1 MRNKK
6 IMWSIFINKLPDIA
20 IGFAI
25 PIITWIFKIFIW
37 DKFQNYIYIK
47 NALFKLDGTWFARHG
62 VYYDPNI
69 DIIEIIMIKQKS
81 ESIVLRIEQYKS
93 NKNSVIKFY
102 GSGIIKSNYV
112 SLYYAAKESDS
123 KQTGVMTLEVKDNK
137 SITYLSGCYYELC
150 DDQKEYGFTNYPKN
164 FYKAY
169 RLKLS
174 KIEKLKSLFKI
185 SLFKNY
191 DCAKDHINERG

>member
-25 PIITWIFKIFIW
+25 PIITYVFKLFW
-37 DKFQNYIYIK
+37 DKFQNYMYIK
-47 NALFKLDGTWFARHG
+47 NASFKLDGTWFVKHG
-62 VYYDPNI
+62 VYYNKNI
-69 DIIEIIMIKQKS
+69 DVIEIISIKQKS
-81 ESIVLRIEQYKS
+81 ENIVLRIEQYKS
-93 NKNSVIKFY
+93 NKNTVSKFY

-123 KQTGVMTLEVKDNK
+123 KQTGVMTLEVKDNR

-150 DDQKEYGFTNYPKN
+150 DDQNEYGFTNYPKDC
-164 FYKAY
+164 YKAY
-169 RLKLS
+169 RLTLS
-174 KIEKLKSLFKI
+174 KKEKIKSLLKI
-185 SLFKNY
+185 CLFKNY
-191 DCAKDHINERG
+191 DCVKSYISERE